1 MKKNSLAL
9 LACLALAGCDSGNAQ
24 ENSRLSVVAT
34 IAPVGEWVSQIARD
48 HADVAV
54 LAGEGTDP
62 HSYQPTAKDMALI
75 AECDLFVYVGG
86 ESEEWANDVIETVR
100 TQDAQNICLLDELG
114 ELAREEEIKEGMD
127 AEEEASVDEHVWLSL
142 RNAQFFCAAIADML
156 GEIDPA
162 HANAY
167 KESESEYRADLMTLD
182 RAYAATTANGG
193 TLVFADRFPFRYLF
207 DDYGLDYYAAFAGC
221 SAETEAS
228 FSTVAFLAEKLDA
241 LGSAHVIVIEG
252 SDQKLAHTV
261 IGATRDKDKK
271 ILVMDSM
278 QMGMAGTYLETMEKN
293 LEVVQEALK

>member
-1 MKKNSLAL
+1 MKNSLAL
-9 LACLALAGCDSGNAQ
+9 LACLALAGCGAGGAQ
-24 ENSRLSVVAT
+24 ENNKVSVVAT
-34 IAPVGEWVSQIARD
+34 IAPVGEWVSQIACD
-48 HADVAV
+48 YADVKV
-54 LAGEGTDP
+54 LAGEGIDP
-62 HSYQPTAKDMALI
+62 HSYQPTAKDMALV
-75 AECDLFVYVGG
+75 AECDLFIYVGG

-114 ELAREEEIKEGMD
+114 DLAREEEIKEGMD
-127 AEEEASVDEHVWLSL
+127 AEEEGTIDEHVWLSL
-142 RNAQFFCAAIADML
+142 RNAQIFSAVIADRL

-162 HANAY
+162 HVNAY
-167 KESESEYRADLMTLD
+167 KESKSKYCASLASLD
-182 RAYAATTANGG
+182 RAYSAATANGG

-241 LGSAHVIVIEG
+241 LGSTHVMVIEG

-261 IGATRDKDKK
+261 IDATRDKDKE

-278 QMGMAGTYLETMEKN
+278 QMGMTGTYLETMEKN
-293 LEVVQEALK
+293 LEVIQEALK